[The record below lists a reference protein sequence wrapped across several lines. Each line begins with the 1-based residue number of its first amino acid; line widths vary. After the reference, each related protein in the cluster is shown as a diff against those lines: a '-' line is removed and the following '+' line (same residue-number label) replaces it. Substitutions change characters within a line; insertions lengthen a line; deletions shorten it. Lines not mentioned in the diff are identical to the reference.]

1 MRSLLFLF
9 LINSCIPQAEA
20 RRKKAGSAE
29 KATEATEETQ
39 DQLADIETLLRKKK
53 PEEAARILSELLSN
67 PNNQRLFPQAYE
79 LQLKTWEQLK
89 LPFTRFQFF
98 PTILQ
103 EDHNEQTHKELLEE
117 FIDLA
122 EELGEENQLP
132 TLISNNSHL
141 LKQKDQDLIIYY
153 KAKNAL
159 QDSNFSLSLELAE
172 SLPKESE
179 FYTKALNIK
188 AVTLSQQNRFNEA
201 VIAFQRALANLKESK
216 KNPKLLDVVQLNL
229 ARNYYAMGI
238 FSAAIEGFDAVPRRS
253 PYWLEAQFEKAWALF
268 RQQQINPMLSILQT
282 HTTEFFVDGVYP
294 EEEMLRIYGFFLL
307 CKFES
312 TSTAVDVFEER
323 YTQHLITLR
332 EWTQKSN
339 EDLFRGFANH
349 RNGDLP
355 KMLARHFEFEDQ
367 MNEAV
372 FTTQAI
378 DREIET
384 LEKLGSFTAEP
395 VGMLAQRRDKI
406 IQTQGARIKAKGIWK
421 IQQIDGMLQNMK
433 ITRLDI
439 TEIKQRILNKEAAL
453 GERLGSKRQANRK
466 IKKKRGH
473 HTWTYQG
480 EQWADE
486 LGYYELK
493 VKSDCPSEF

>member
-1 MRSLLFLF
+1 MHKLFFLF

-20 RRKKAGSAE
+20 RRKKAGESSKNTESPAE
-29 KATEATEETQ
+29 MQ
-39 DQLADIETLLRKKK
+39 DQLADIEKALSKKK
-53 PEEAARILSELLSN
+53 PKEAARLLSELLSDQ
-67 PNNQRLFPQAYE
+67 NNRALFPQAYE
-79 LQLKTWEQLK
+79 LQLRTWEQLK

-98 PTILQ
+98 PTILK
-103 EDHNEQTHKELLEE
+103 EKHKENKQREYLEE
-117 FIDLA
+117 FVDLA
-122 EELGEENQLP
+122 EELGEESLLP
-132 TLISNNSHL
+132 ELILDQSKL
-141 LKQKDQDLIIYY
+141 LKPQDQDLLIYHQ
-153 KAKNAL
+153 AKNAL
-159 QDSNFSLSLELAE
+159 RKSNFSLSLELAK
-172 SLPKESE
+172 SLSKDSKYYP
-179 FYTKALNIK
+179 KALNIE

-201 VIAFQRALANLKESK
+201 VIAFQRALGQLKSSND
-216 KNPKLLDVVQLNL
+216 NPKLLDIVQLNL

-312 TSTAVDVFEER
+312 TSQAVDIFEER
-323 YTQHLITLR
+323 YTEHLITLR
-332 EWTQKSN
+332 EWTQKSD
-339 EDLFRGFANH
+339 EDLFRGFSNH
-349 RNGDLP
+349 RNGGLP
-355 KMLARHFEFEDQ
+355 KMLSRHFEFEDQ

-372 FTTQAI
+372 FTVQAL
-378 DREIET
+378 DKEIKI
-384 LEKLGSFTAEP
+384 LENLGNFTAPQIALLET
-395 VGMLAQRRDKI
+395 RRDQI
-406 IQTQGARIKAKGIWK
+406 ITEQGARIKAKGTWK

-453 GERLGSKRQANRK
+453 GERLGTKRQAIRR
-466 IKKKRGH
+466 IKKKPGH
-473 HTWTYQG
+473 HSWLYQG

-486 LGYYELK
+486 LGYYEIK